1 MKNRVKEFRAKNNW
15 NQDELANKTKTS
27 RQTISLIKRNIM
39 TPSVVTA
46 LKLSKVFSINVEELF
61 LLEDKD

>member
-1 MKNRVKEFRAKNNW
+1 M
-15 NQDELANKTKTS
+15 
-27 RQTISLIKRNIM
+27 SLIKRNIM